1 MSAKGCQGFLA
12 GAVSAGV
19 KKEGRLDLGLIYSN
33 RPASVAGVFT
43 QNRVKAAPVQICQ
56 EKLKYGICRAVVV
69 NSGNANCFTGL
80 RGMADANAMCTLV
93 ADALNIEE
101 AEVLVASTGVIGQ
114 PLPMERIEKG
124 ILLLGRRLSR
134 YDFPELSRA
143 MMTTDTVP
151 KLFTRRGR
159 IRDQDFHIVGVA
171 KGSGMIHPDMATL
184 LAFICTDAAIKAD
197 LLQSML
203 AKGVNRTLNRIS
215 IDGDT
220 STNDT
225 ALFLAN
231 GASNAVIESE
241 EDIHYFQDLL
251 DELLLDLGK
260 ALVKDGEGVTKLVEI
275 RIKGAKT
282 PKEALSAANT
292 VATSPLVKTAFYGE
306 DANWGRLLMAIG
318 RSEAQFDPEKVSI
331 YFDDVLMVVDG
342 AGLGMDAEK
351 AATQVLKK
359 AEYRILID
367 LGVGTAGES
376 VFTGDLTVDYIHINA
391 DYRS

>member
-19 KKEGRLDLGLIYSN
+19 KKKGRLDLGLIYSD
-33 RPASVAGVFT
+33 RPASVAGMFT

-56 EKLKYGICRAVVV
+56 EKLKHGICRAVVV
-69 NSGNANCFTGL
+69 NSGNANCFTGP
-80 RGMADANAMCTLV
+80 RGMADADAMCTLV
-93 ADALNIEE
+93 ADALNIEA

-124 ILLLGRRLSR
+124 IPLLGRHLSR
-134 YDFPELSRA
+134 GDFPELSRA

-241 EDIHYFQDLL
+241 EEIHYFQALL

-318 RSEAQFDPEKVSI
+318 RSEAQFDPEKVNI
-331 YFDDVLMVVDG
+331 YFDDVLIVSDG

-359 AEYRILID
+359 AEYRVLID